1 MYDILI
7 ATMSSEDFRF
17 EKLTAENYHSWK
29 FNMKMMLIG
38 MDCWEIV
45 EGTEVLPA
53 ESTPK
58 QQQDFRKRVNKSLS
72 RICLGVSQNLQIY
85 VRNAKTG
92 KEAWDSLMNHFE
104 EKTLSRKIQFR
115 RKLYSARL
123 EQGNMTDH
131 VNELRTIAD
140 HLESLDDPVTE
151 KDLVMIL
158 ISSLPDAYNN
168 LITTLETLKEDKLT
182 WDYVRDRV
190 LTEYERRNTN
200 NENAVVDD
208 ALFVGGDHGGARR
221 STFFCHYCK
230 ESGHIKRNCPQLQA
244 KKKADE
250 HMQSVDV
257 TGREPWQESVSFCRD
272 VASVT
277 EDDDFVP
284 ELALHVEMD
293 TGPSCRNKW
302 YLDSACSHHMTG
314 DKSVLRNFKEFAQ
327 NKPRYVKLADK
338 STVRAL
344 GQGDMNV
351 YLTDEKNRRVATVF
365 TDVMFVPRLDT
376 SLISI
381 GTLTNRG
388 LVMFGKKYVKLGVK
402 GRNLILGPRRKSNM
416 FELEYSVV
424 G

>member
-53 ESTPK
+53 DSTPK

-200 NENAVVDD
+200 NENAVLDD
-208 ALFVGGDHGGARR
+208 TLFVGGDHGGARR

-230 ESGHIKRNCPQLQA
+230 ELYPTS
-244 KKKADE
+244 
-250 HMQSVDV
+250 S
-257 TGREPWQESVSFCRD
+257 QE
-272 VASVT
+272 
-277 EDDDFVP
+277 
-284 ELALHVEMD
+284 
-293 TGPSCRNKW
+293 
-302 YLDSACSHHMTG
+302 
-314 DKSVLRNFKEFAQ
+314 KSR
-327 NKPRYVKLADK
+327 
-338 STVRAL
+338 
-344 GQGDMNV
+344 
-351 YLTDEKNRRVATVF
+351 
-365 TDVMFVPRLDT
+365 
-376 SLISI
+376 
-381 GTLTNRG
+381 
-388 LVMFGKKYVKLGVK
+388 
-402 GRNLILGPRRKSNM
+402 
-416 FELEYSVV
+416 
-424 G
+424 